1 LLFPVDLRIAN
12 AIGGLNKYDQ
22 LKELKAGA
30 EVSGRPRGLSAFAV
44 NA

>member
-1 LLFPVDLRIAN
+1 LRVADLRIAN

-30 EVSGRPRGLSAFAV
+30 EVGRW
-44 NA
+44 